1 MSEKATEIAN
11 LLSPTVESLGLELL
25 GVEYLPA
32 PGGATLRLYIDVPL
46 AEQPE
51 RVINVDDCERVSREV
66 SAQLDVEDPISGNYT
81 LEVSSPGVD
90 RPLFTLEQFARH
102 AGESAKIVLKLA
114 QDGRRRFQ
122 GPILRIDAEAG
133 AVVFAVDGKDVQIA
147 FDNID
152 KARILPDWVALGLAP
167 QKPNKPGPK
176 KPGHEKKKPSTSR
189 RLASRAR
196 SDEMSKELLLVV
208 DAVANEKGV
217 PREVI
222 FDAIEAA
229 LASAA
234 KKRYPD
240 QDVLARVTIDHKDGN
255 YETYRR
261 WEVVAD
267 DVVMES
273 PDRQVRL
280 MDAIEEADGVDV
292 GDYIEEQIENP
303 DFGRIAAQAAKQVIV
318 QRVREAERQQ
328 VVDAWNDRVGELIT
342 GVVKRAERGNIFV
355 DLGGNAEAFIPKDK
369 GIPRDVLRPGDRVRG
384 YLAEVRSEPRGPQLF
399 ISRAAP
405 EFMIELFKLEVPE
418 VGQGLVEIKACARDP
433 GDRAKIAVIA
443 HDTRTDPIGA
453 CIGMRGSRVQ
463 AVSNELNG
471 ERVDIVL
478 WNENPANFVINAMAP
493 AEVQSIIV
501 DEDKHS
507 MDLAVAED
515 RLAQAIG
522 KGGQNVR
529 LASRLTGWQ
538 LNVMTAD
545 QVAAK
550 SEAEQ
555 AAARQL
561 FMDRLEVDEEI
572 SAILVSEGFSTVEE
586 IAYVPVGELLAV
598 EGFDEDIVEEL
609 RARARDALLNA
620 ALAEEEGLEGTQP
633 TEDLLALEGM
643 DEETAFAL
651 AEHGVRTSEDLSD
664 LAADEIVDFGIEGL
678 TQERAAALILAAR
691 AEEIAR
697 LERGE

>member
-1 MSEKATEIAN
+1 
-11 LLSPTVESLGLELL
+11 
-25 GVEYLPA
+25 
-32 PGGATLRLYIDVPL
+32 
-46 AEQPE
+46 
-51 RVINVDDCERVSREV
+51 
-66 SAQLDVEDPISGNYT
+66 
-81 LEVSSPGVD
+81 
-90 RPLFTLEQFARH
+90 
-102 AGESAKIVLKLA
+102 
-114 QDGRRRFQ
+114 
-122 GPILRIDAEAG
+122 
-133 AVVFAVDGKDVQIA
+133 
-147 FDNID
+147 
-152 KARILPDWVALGLAP
+152 
-167 QKPNKPGPK
+167 
-176 KPGHEKKKPSTSR
+176 
-189 RLASRAR
+189 
-196 SDEMSKELLLVV
+196 MSKELLLVV

-222 FDAIEAA
+222 FEAIEAA

-240 QDVLARVTIDHKDGN
+240 QDVLTRVSIDHKDGN

-267 DVVMES
+267 DVVMDS
-273 PDRQVRL
+273 PDRQIRM
-280 MDAIEEADGVDV
+280 MDAVDEADGVEI

-328 VVDAWNDRVGELIT
+328 VVDAWKDRVGELIT
-342 GVVKRAERGNIFV
+342 GVVRRAERGNIYV
-355 DLGGNAEAFIPKDK
+355 DLGGNAEGFIPKDK
-369 GIPRDVLRPGDRVRG
+369 GIPRDVLRAGDRVRG

-399 ISRAAP
+399 IGRAAP

-418 VGQGLVEIKACARDP
+418 VGQGLVEIKGCARDP

-443 HDTRTDPIGA
+443 HDSRTDPIGA

-501 DEDKHS
+501 DEEKHS

-538 LNVMTAD
+538 LNGVMTAD
-545 QVAAK
+545 QVQAK

-555 AAARQL
+555 TAARQL
-561 FMDRLEVDEEI
+561 FMEKLEVDEEI
-572 SAILVSEGFSTVEE
+572 AGILVAEGFSTVEE

-620 ALAEEEGLEGTQP
+620 ALAEEEVLDEHQP
-633 TEDLLALEGM
+633 AEDLLALEGM
-643 DEETAFAL
+643 DEATAYAL
-651 AEHGVRTSEDLSD
+651 ASHGVRTSEDLSD
-664 LAADEIVDFGIEGL
+664 LAADEIVDFRNRGYDRPARR
-678 TQERAAALILAAR
+678 RADPVSPRRGDRPLGAR
-691 AEEIAR
+691 R
-697 LERGE
+697 MSRR